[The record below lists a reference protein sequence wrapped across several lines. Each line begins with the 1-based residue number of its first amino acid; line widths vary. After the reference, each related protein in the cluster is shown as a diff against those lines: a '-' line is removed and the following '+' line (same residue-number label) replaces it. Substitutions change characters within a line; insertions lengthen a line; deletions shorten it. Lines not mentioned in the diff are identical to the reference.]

1 MDAAQIETDKVESLI
16 SLRVEKG
23 RIVRRDG
30 NAVGG
35 ECRTVSF
42 EKSGDSVPQCGIV
55 ELVFCRNPVLHHLA
69 IKLLGGPKLNDKLQA
84 ASAVTFGEAGLQKCM
99 QRILWIGKLFQLYA
113 KRKEEGTAQ
122 FFRCLDRY

>member
-42 EKSGDSVPQCGIV
+42 EKAGIPSRNV
-55 ELVFCRNPVLHHLA
+55 EL
-69 IKLLGGPKLNDKLQA
+69 
-84 ASAVTFGEAGLQKCM
+84 
-99 QRILWIGKLFQLYA
+99 
-113 KRKEEGTAQ
+113 
-122 FFRCLDRY
+122 